1 MTHSH
6 SKLTLLS
13 VLTLSTL
20 LNVACGVAGSKFQA
34 NGVATDGRSTKNL
47 QLPTDQFGPMDVT
60 EPKAENKDGEKT
72 SEPAAAPAATGT
84 ATTTPATPGSTT
96 ETGAPLSATAA
107 QAAKAEPVKTLN
119 VSVKP
124 TVQLAATSK
133 KTEGGLFGK
142 DSFFTSLVAELK
154 TESIDPTL
162 AAQLAGTKEIPL
174 RNEGQVI
181 LNSEVLGDCKLSAA
195 FMTIRDG
202 GQRLKLQLVGFDNS
216 EQIVGKGCTRALST
230 FATEGLVVE
239 LRNIPVEVEG
249 REKTVI
255 PVVRVQIPPKP

>member
-1 MTHSH
+1 
-6 SKLTLLS
+6 
-13 VLTLSTL
+13 
-20 LNVACGVAGSKFQA
+20 
-34 NGVATDGRSTKNL
+34 
-47 QLPTDQFGPMDVT
+47 MDVT
-60 EPKAENKDGEKT
+60 EPKAENKDGEKAA
-72 SEPAAAPAATGT
+72 EPATAPAATGT
-84 ATTTPATPGSTT
+84 ATTTPKTPGSVI

-107 QAAKAEPVKTLN
+107 QAAKTQAVTPT
-119 VSVKP
+119 VSTKP

-133 KTEGGLFGK
+133 RTEGGLFGK
-142 DSFFTSLVAELK
+142 DSFFTSLTAELK

-174 RNEGQVI
+174 RNEGQVV

-195 FMTIRDG
+195 FMTIREG

-216 EQIVGKGCTRALST
+216 DQIVGKGCTRALST